1 MKKKVLAFA
10 CAMMVTASLTA
21 CGINEVVNGTAP
33 SSSQRQG
40 ELANSPVS
48 TSVVHNP
55 QGNPIRFS
63 SLTLRIPKIPMPRP
77 FIRIST
83 MS

>member
-40 ELANSPVS
+40 ELANS
-48 TSVVHNP
+48 
-55 QGNPIRFS
+55 RY
-63 SLTLRIPKIPMPRP
+63 RR
-77 FIRIST
+77 R
-83 MS
+83 